1 MLPMKTG
8 LPHPGPA
15 PGALPHPGGDQAAVR
30 RLPRAAAEAGRPPHL
45 AALPDQ
51 NAMNVLWIIA
61 SPAGLLPILLLHGYG
76 LCS

>member
-1 MLPMKTG
+1 MKTG

-30 RLPRAAAEAGRPPHL
+30 QLPRAAAGAGRPPHL

-51 NAMNVLWIIA
+51 NAMTVLWIIA
-61 SPAGLLPILLLHGYG
+61 SPAELLPILLLHGHG
-76 LCS
+76 ICN